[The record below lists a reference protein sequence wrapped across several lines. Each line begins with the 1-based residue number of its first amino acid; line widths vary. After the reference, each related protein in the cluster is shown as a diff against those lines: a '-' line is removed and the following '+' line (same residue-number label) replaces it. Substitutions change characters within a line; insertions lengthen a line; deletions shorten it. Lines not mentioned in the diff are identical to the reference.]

1 MSDTAPHML
10 ALEKNLALMA
20 GAGAGKTYSLV
31 TMTLHLFAGAREAVP
46 TPLIA
51 GAREAGSALRPSRLG
66 MLTFTD
72 KAAAE
77 MRRRVRERL
86 DALAQGD
93 VPLDAEKDLRA
104 SLARLER
111 PFPTQD
117 EWRKVREELG
127 AATVGTF
134 HSLCGQILRR
144 APPSVGIDPAFEVLD
159 ELESSGLLEDVTER
173 VVLDALEGGDA
184 KVRELCAELGFSGS
198 GFSDG
203 LVAALMDVYR
213 TLREEGLKAATARV
227 GDGAADKVQLEG
239 LIQDCRRLCTE
250 ARAQDAKGEWSPLLS
265 VCERALEGMTPDTFL
280 QTERFPAL
288 RNALLSEPRNLAHL
302 RKGAGA
308 CLKELLWRVKGKS
321 DGSVR
326 RLEDA
331 YAAWRTAPFEE
342 TFRDLLGQLEER
354 HDAELSRRNVFD
366 FTSLLVKA
374 RDLLRDHP
382 EFRQQIQERLGALLV
397 DEFQD
402 TNRLQL
408 ELVLLLSER
417 REGGPRELAPG
428 ADLVAALPLEPAFLC
443 AVGDRKQSIYEFR
456 GADVSV
462 FTVLADKIEAEGGA
476 RGFLQHNYRSL
487 PGVLSFF
494 NRAFA
499 GLLVAKEATPRPFEV
514 VYDAATDD
522 LSPTRPELADGPVVE
537 RLSLP
542 EADTAPELRE
552 HEADAVARRLRVML
566 APGAPA
572 TVMAEDRKGLRPA
585 RGGDVAILF
594 RTFTHLEEYRTALI
608 RHGVPH
614 RVLRGRGFYGAQ
626 EVRDLASLLALLSDA
641 DDALAFAAVLRSPLV
656 GLSDAALFRLA
667 GDLPLSL
674 GSPRLVD
681 ANVRAAMSARE
692 QTRLACFL
700 DLIPVLRRER
710 DRLGVHAL
718 LHAALEATGYRE
730 ALAGSPYAEQAS
742 ANVEKLLSLAARR
755 DERGTGSC
763 VAFARE
769 LRQLADSDPNEAQA
783 DLLDEGDPRAVQL
796 LTIHRAKGLE
806 WPVVVVPGMGGRRR
820 TTSARAYFE
829 RSFGLALRPWMPD
842 SLDTFTSER
851 FEAVRAELKAREDAE
866 YLRLLYV
873 ALTRAKDL
881 LVLSG
886 GEEKRAGTDSWWHR
900 VDRRLDADPEL
911 RELAKDVDVERLP
924 PPADPEPP
932 TEEQTLQARIRVEAA
947 LARVAEAG
955 ASAFGEDAL
964 RAGRAQAPRPD
975 ADLEEGDS
983 AFSDA
988 PAIASVRALQDF
1000 LSCPRRYH
1008 HHHRLGL
1015 AVGSEPWEAPARS
1028 SPLLVESE
1036 GWLPVERPDQLV
1048 TRLLRE
1054 VDLSLAGPDAEGSE
1068 RRAHLEQLLRGAGRD
1083 PEEEDLGAVLT
1094 TAERFLG
1101 TAFAK
1106 RLAASPASS
1115 VHRGLDF
1122 VLDLEG
1128 GAALEGV
1135 LDLLWES
1142 PEGEAVAVLLRPGAR
1157 HPLGPA
1163 ACAHELAALALAA
1176 SRMVRDGVPV
1186 RVGVAFLG
1194 EGSPE
1199 PEFLASGAGDE
1210 AAAHRLAL
1218 GVRALVQSESMGA
1231 GAGWDKAACQAL
1243 HCGFAEHCHPAPPAC

>member
-31 TMTLHLFAGAREAVP
+31 TMTLHLFAGARQAEP
-46 TPLIA
+46 
-51 GAREAGSALRPSRLG
+51 LRPSRLC

-77 MRRRVRERL
+77 MRKRVRERL

-93 VPLDAEKDLRA
+93 VPQDAEKDLRA

-117 EWRKVREELG
+117 QWRKVREELG

-134 HSLCGQILRR
+134 HSLCGQLLRR
-144 APPSVGIDPAFEVLD
+144 APPAVGIDPAFEVLD
-159 ELESSGLLEDVTER
+159 ELEAAGLLEDVTER

-184 KVRELCAELGFSGS
+184 RVRELCAELGFSGS

-203 LVAALMDVYR
+203 LVAALMDVHG

-227 GDGAADKVQLEG
+227 GDGVADKAQLEA
-239 LIQDCRRLCTE
+239 LIEDCRRLCLE
-250 ARAQDAKGEWSPLLS
+250 ARAQDTKGEWSTLLS
-265 VCERALEGMTPDTFL
+265 ACEAPLKGMTPDTFM
-280 QTERFPAL
+280 QPAHFPTL
-288 RNALLSEPRNLAHL
+288 RNVLLSEPRNLANL

-308 CLKELLWRVKGKS
+308 CLKELLWKVKGKS

-331 YAAWRTAPFEE
+331 YAAWRTAPFEA
-342 TFRDLLGQLEER
+342 TFRDLLTQVEER
-354 HDAELSRRNVFD
+354 HDAELARRNVFD

-382 EFRQQIQERLGALLV
+382 EFRQQTQERLGALLV

-408 ELVLLLSER
+408 ELVLLLAEK

-428 ADLVAALPLEPAFLC
+428 ADLVASLPLEPAFLC

-462 FTVLADKIEAEGGA
+462 FKVLADKIEDEGGM
-476 RGFLQHNYRSL
+476 RGFLQNNYRSL
-487 PGVLSFF
+487 PGVLTFF

-499 GLLVAKEATPRPFEV
+499 GLLVAKEETPRPFEV
-514 VYDAATDD
+514 VYEPKTDD
-522 LSPTRPELADGPVVE
+522 LSPTRPNLADGPVVE
-537 RLSLP
+537 RLTLP

-552 HEADAVARRLRVML
+552 YEADAVARRLRVML
-566 APGAPA
+566 APGAPPA
-572 TVMAEDRKGLRPA
+572 VMAEDKKGLRPA
-585 RGGDVAILF
+585 RGGDVAMLF
-594 RTFTHLEEYRTALI
+594 RTFTHLEEYRQALI

-626 EVRDLASLLALLSDA
+626 EVRDLASLLALLADA

-656 GLSDAALFRLA
+656 GLSDASLFRLA

-681 ANVRAAMSARE
+681 EEVRAAMSARE
-692 QTRLACFL
+692 RSRLTRFL
-700 DLIPVLRRER
+700 ELIPVLRRER

-718 LHAALEATGYRE
+718 LQSALDATGYRE

-755 DERGTGSC
+755 DERGTGGC

-806 WPVVVVPGMGGRRR
+806 WPVVIVPGMGGRRR

-886 GEEKRAGTDSWWHR
+886 GEEKRAGTDTWWHR
-900 VDRRLDADPEL
+900 MDRRLDVDPDL
-911 RELAKDVDVERLP
+911 RALALDVDVEQLP

-932 TEEQTLQARIRVEAA
+932 SEEQLEQARIRLESALERMSDAAPAA
-947 LARVAEAG
+947 L
-955 ASAFGEDAL
+955 FT
-964 RAGRAQAPRPD
+964 
-975 ADLEEGDS
+975 
-983 AFSDA
+983 DA
-988 PAIASVRALQDF
+988 PVMASVRALQDF
-1000 LSCPRRYH
+1000 LTCPRRYH
-1008 HHHRLGL
+1008 QRHRLGL
-1015 AVGSEPWEAPARS
+1015 AAGSEPWESPSHAAP
-1028 SPLLVESE
+1028 LFVEPD

-1054 VDLSLAGPDAEGSE
+1054 VDLSLAGPDAEASE
-1068 RRAHLEQLLRGAGRD
+1068 RRAHLENLLRGAGRD
-1083 PEEEDLGAVLT
+1083 PEEDELGAVLT
-1094 TAERFLG
+1094 TVERFLG
-1101 TAFAK
+1101 TTFA
-1106 RLAASPASS
+1106 RQLAAAPASS
-1115 VHRGLDF
+1115 IHRGLDY
-1122 VLDLEG
+1122 VLDLDDAASVEG
-1128 GAALEGV
+1128 AV
-1135 LDLLWES
+1135 DLLWES
-1142 PEGEAVAVLLRPGAR
+1142 PDGEAVAVLLRPGAR

-1163 ACAHELAALALAA
+1163 ACVHELTALALA
-1176 SRMVRDGVPV
+1176 SKRMVRDGVPV

-1194 EGSPE
+1194 DASPE
-1199 PEFLASGAGDE
+1199 PEFLPAGASDPGAVR
-1210 AAAHRLAL
+1210 RLAE
-1218 GVRALVQSESMGA
+1218 GVRALAQAEITGA
-1231 GAGWDKAACQAL
+1231 WQGWDKAACQAL

>member
-31 TMTLHLFAGAREAVP
+31 TMTLHLFAGAREA
-46 TPLIA
+46 A
-51 GAREAGSALRPSRLG
+51 AALRPSRLG

-77 MRRRVRERL
+77 MRKRVRERL

-117 EWRKVREELG
+117 EWRKVREDLG

-144 APPSVGIDPAFEVLD
+144 APPAVGIDPAFEVLD

-239 LIQDCRRLCTE
+239 LIQDCRRLCNE

-288 RNALLSEPRNLAHL
+288 RNALLSEPRNLANL

-342 TFRDLLGQLEER
+342 TFRDLLGQLETR
-354 HDAELSRRNVFD
+354 HDAELTRRNVFD

-428 ADLVAALPLEPAFLC
+428 ADLVTALPLEPAFLC

-499 GLLVAKEATPRPFEV
+499 GLLVAREATPRPFEV

-537 RLSLP
+537 RLTLP

-552 HEADAVARRLRVML
+552 YEADAVARRLRVML

-608 RHGVPH
+608 HHGVPH

-656 GLSDAALFRLA
+656 GLSDASLFRLA

-681 ANVRAAMSARE
+681 ADVRAAMSARE
-692 QTRLACFL
+692 QTRLTRFL

-710 DRLGVHAL
+710 DRLGVHVL

-755 DERGTGSC
+755 DERGTGGC

-886 GEEKRAGTDSWWHR
+886 GEEKRAGTDTWWHR
-900 VDRRLDADPEL
+900 VDRRLDADAQL
-911 RELAKDVDVERLP
+911 RALANDVDVERLP

-932 TEEQTLQARIRVEAA
+932 TEEQEAHARDRVESA
-947 LARVAEAG
+947 LARVSGTASDDGSDEAD
-955 ASAFGEDAL
+955 AAFDE
-964 RAGRAQAPRPD
+964 APV
-975 ADLEEGDS
+975 
-983 AFSDA
+983 
-988 PAIASVRALQDF
+988 IASVRAVQDF
-1000 LSCPRRYH
+1000 LTCPRRYH
-1008 HHHRLGL
+1008 HLHRLGL
-1015 AVGSEPWEAPARS
+1015 AVGSEPWEAPARLA
-1028 SPLLVESE
+1028 PLLVESE

-1054 VDLSLAGPDAEGSE
+1054 VDLSLAGPDAEASE
-1068 RRAHLEQLLRGAGRD
+1068 RRAHLEQLLRSAGRD
-1083 PEEEDLGAVLT
+1083 PEEEGLGDVLA

-1106 RLAASPASS
+1106 RLAATPASS

-1122 VLDLEG
+1122 VLDLED
-1128 GAALEGV
+1128 GASLEGV
-1135 LDLLWES
+1135 VDLLWES

-1163 ACAHELAALALAA
+1163 ACAHELAALSLAA

-1186 RVGVAFLG
+1186 RVG
-1194 EGSPE
+1194 
-1199 PEFLASGAGDE
+1199 
-1210 AAAHRLAL
+1210 
-1218 GVRALVQSESMGA
+1218 
-1231 GAGWDKAACQAL
+1231 
-1243 HCGFAEHCHPAPPAC
+1243 

>member
-31 TMTLHLFAGAREAVP
+31 TMTLHLFAGAREAV
-46 TPLIA
+46 A
-51 GAREAGSALRPSRLG
+51 ALRPSRLC

-86 DALAQGD
+86 DMLAQGD

-117 EWRKVREELG
+117 AWRKVREELG

-134 HSLCGQILRR
+134 HSLCGQLLRR

-159 ELESSGLLEDVTER
+159 ELESAGLLEDVTER

-184 KVRELCAELGFSGS
+184 RVRELCAELGFSGS

-203 LVAALMDVYR
+203 LVAALMDVYGK
-213 TLREEGLKAATARV
+213 LREEGLKAASARV
-227 GDGAADKVQLEG
+227 GDGAADKAQLEG
-239 LIQDCRRLCTE
+239 LIQDCHRLCAE
-250 ARAQDAKGEWSPLLS
+250 ARAQDLKVEWSSLLS
-265 VCERALEGMTPDTFL
+265 VCERALVGMTPDTFL
-280 QTERFPAL
+280 KPEHFPSL
-288 RNALLSEPRNLAHL
+288 RNALLSEPRNLANL

-331 YAAWRTAPFEE
+331 YAAWRTAPFEA
-342 TFRDLLGQLEER
+342 TFRDLLGQVEAR

-382 EFRQQIQERLGALLV
+382 EFRQQVQERLGALLV

-417 REGGPRELAPG
+417 REGGPRELTPD

-462 FTVLADKIEAEGGA
+462 FKVLADKIEAEGGA
-476 RGFLQHNYRSL
+476 RGFLQNNYRSL
-487 PGVLSFF
+487 PGVLTFL

-499 GLLVAKEATPRPFEV
+499 GLLVARDAEPRPFEV
-514 VYDAATDD
+514 IYDAATDD
-522 LSPTRPELADGPVVE
+522 LSSTRPALAEGPGVE
-537 RLSLP
+537 RLALP

-552 HEADAVARRLRVML
+552 YEADAVARRLRVML

-572 TVMAEDRKGLRPA
+572 TVMAEDKKGLRPA

-594 RTFTHLEEYRTALI
+594 RTFTHLEEYRQALI

-626 EVRDLASLLALLSDA
+626 EVRDLASLLALLADA

-656 GLSDAALFRLA
+656 GLSDASLFRLA

-681 ANVRAAMSARE
+681 MDVRAAMSGRE
-692 QTRLACFL
+692 QARLARFL
-700 DLIPVLRRER
+700 ELIPVLRRER

-718 LHAALEATGYRE
+718 LQAALEATGYRE

-742 ANVEKLLSLAARR
+742 ANVEKLLSLASRR
-755 DERGTGSC
+755 DERGTGGC

-820 TTSARAYFE
+820 VTSARASFE
-829 RSFGLALRPWMPD
+829 RSFGVALRPWMPD
-842 SLDTFTSER
+842 SLDSFTSER

-873 ALTRAKDL
+873 ALTRARDL

-886 GEEKRAGTDSWWHR
+886 GEEKRAGTDTWWHR
-900 VDRRLDADPEL
+900 VDRRLDVDPEL
-911 RELAKDVDVERLP
+911 RALAVDVNVEQLP

-932 TEEQTLQARIRVEAA
+932 TDEQREQARLRVESALERLSTDAA
-947 LARVAEAG
+947 
-955 ASAFGEDAL
+955 GEDSAL
-964 RAGRAQAPRPD
+964 VHVEPAGEGSPVVASMRA
-975 ADLEEGDS
+975 
-983 AFSDA
+983 
-988 PAIASVRALQDF
+988 VQDF
-1000 LSCPRRYH
+1000 LTCPRRYH
-1008 HHHRLGL
+1008 HLHRLGL
-1015 AVGSEPWEAPARS
+1015 AVGSEPWESPASAAP
-1028 SPLLVESE
+1028 LFVEPDS
-1036 GWLPVERPDQLV
+1036 WLPVERPDQLV
-1048 TRLLRE
+1048 RRLLRE
-1054 VDLSLAGPDAEGSE
+1054 VDLSLAGPEVEAAE
-1068 RRAHLEQLLRGAGRD
+1068 RRAHLEGLLRDAGRD
-1083 PEEEDLGAVLT
+1083 PEEEGLSAVLT
-1094 TAERFLG
+1094 SVEGFLG
-1101 TAFAK
+1101 TAFAR
-1106 RLAASPASS
+1106 RLAATPSS
-1115 VHRGLDF
+1115 SIHRSLDF
-1122 VLDLEG
+1122 VLDLED
-1128 GAALEGV
+1128 GASVEGAV
-1135 LDLLWES
+1135 DLLWES

-1163 ACAHELAALALAA
+1163 ACAHELTVLALAA
-1176 SRMVRDGVPV
+1176 ARMVREGVPV

-1194 EGSPE
+1194 EPSPE
-1199 PEFLASGAGDE
+1199 PEFLPAGSADAGAVR
-1210 AAAHRLAL
+1210 RLAQ
-1218 GVRALVQSESMGA
+1218 GVRALVQEESTG
-1231 GAGWDKAACQAL
+1231 GWPGWDKAACQAL

>member
-31 TMTLHLFAGAREAVP
+31 TMTLHLFAGARQAEP
-46 TPLIA
+46 
-51 GAREAGSALRPSRLG
+51 LRPSRLC

-77 MRRRVRERL
+77 MRKRVRERL

-117 EWRKVREELG
+117 AWRKVREELG

-134 HSLCGQILRR
+134 HSLCGQLLRR
-144 APPSVGIDPAFEVLD
+144 APPAVGIDPAFEVLD
-159 ELESSGLLEDVTER
+159 ELEAAGLLEDVTER

-184 KVRELCAELGFSGS
+184 RVRELCAELGFSGS

-203 LVAALMDVYR
+203 LVAALMDVYG

-227 GDGAADKVQLEG
+227 GDGVADKAQLEA
-239 LIQDCRRLCTE
+239 LIEDCRRLCLD
-250 ARAQDAKGEWSPLLS
+250 ARAQDTKGEWSGLLNA
-265 VCERALEGMTPDTFL
+265 CEPALKGMTPDTFM
-280 QTERFPAL
+280 QPAHFPAL
-288 RNALLSEPRNLAHL
+288 RTALLSEPKNLVNL

-331 YAAWRTAPFEE
+331 YAAWRTAPFEA
-342 TFRDLLGQLEER
+342 TFRDLLGQVEER
-354 HDAELSRRNVFD
+354 HDAELTRRNVFD

-382 EFRQQIQERLGALLV
+382 EFRQQVQERLGALLV

-408 ELVLLLSER
+408 ELVLLLSEQ
-417 REGGPRELAPG
+417 REGGPRELAAG
-428 ADLVAALPLEPAFLC
+428 ADVVASLPLEPAFLC

-462 FTVLADKIEAEGGA
+462 FKVLADKIEAEGGM
-476 RGFLQHNYRSL
+476 RGFLQNNYRSL

-522 LSPTRPELADGPVVE
+522 LSPTRPELAEGPVVE
-537 RLSLP
+537 RITLP

-552 HEADAVARRLRVML
+552 YEADAVARRLRVML

-594 RTFTHLEEYRTALI
+594 RTFTHLEEYRQALI
-608 RHGVPH
+608 HHGVPH

-626 EVRDLASLLALLSDA
+626 EVRDLASLLALLADA

-656 GLSDAALFRLA
+656 GLSDASLFRLA

-674 GSPRLVD
+674 GSSRLVD
-681 ANVRAAMSARE
+681 PDVRAAMSARE
-692 QTRLACFL
+692 QSRLARFL
-700 DLIPVLRRER
+700 ELIPVLRKER

-755 DERGTGSC
+755 DERGTGGC

-886 GEEKRAGTDSWWHR
+886 GEEKRAGTDTWWHR
-900 VDRRLDADPEL
+900 VDRRLDADPDL
-911 RELAKDVDVERLP
+911 RSLASDVDVEQLP

-932 TEEQTLQARIRVEAA
+932 TEEQREQARIRLESALERMSDAA
-947 LARVAEAG
+947 SG
-955 ASAFGEDAL
+955 ALFT
-964 RAGRAQAPRPD
+964 
-975 ADLEEGDS
+975 
-983 AFSDA
+983 DA
-988 PAIASVRALQDF
+988 PAIASVRAVQDF
-1000 LSCPRRYH
+1000 LTCPRRYH
-1008 HHHRLGL
+1008 QLHRLGL
-1015 AVGSEPWEAPARS
+1015 AVGSEPWEAPARAA
-1028 SPLLVESE
+1028 PLFVEPE

-1054 VDLSLAGPDAEGSE
+1054 VDLSLAGSDAEASE
-1068 RRAHLEQLLRGAGRD
+1068 RRAHLENLLRSAGRD
-1083 PEEEDLGAVLT
+1083 PDEDELGDVMIT
-1094 TAERFLG
+1094 VERFLE
-1101 TAFAK
+1101 TSFA
-1106 RLAASPASS
+1106 RQLSAVPASS
-1115 VHRGLDF
+1115 IHRGLDF
-1122 VLDLEG
+1122 VLDLDDGASVEG
-1128 GAALEGV
+1128 AV
-1135 LDLLWES
+1135 DLLWES
-1142 PEGEAVAVLLRPGAR
+1142 PDGEAVAVLLRPGAR

-1163 ACAHELAALALAA
+1163 ACAHELTALSLASA
-1176 SRMVRDGVPV
+1176 RMVRDGVPV

-1194 EGSPE
+1194 DASPE
-1199 PEFLASGAGDE
+1199 PEFLPAGSADAGAVR
-1210 AAAHRLAL
+1210 RLAE
-1218 GVRALVQSESMGA
+1218 GVRALVQAESTRGWQ
-1231 GAGWDKAACQAL
+1231 GWDKAACQAL

>member
-1 MSDTAPHML
+1 MSEAAPHML

-31 TMTLHLFAGAREAVP
+31 TMTLHLFAGARQAEP
-46 TPLIA
+46 
-51 GAREAGSALRPSRLG
+51 LRPSRLC

-104 SLARLER
+104 SLARLEK
-111 PFPTQD
+111 PFPSQD
-117 EWRKVREELG
+117 AWRKVREELG

-134 HSLCGQILRR
+134 HSLCGQLLRR
-144 APPSVGIDPAFEVLD
+144 APPAVGIDPAFEVLD
-159 ELESSGLLEDVTER
+159 ELEASGLLEDVTER

-184 KVRELCAELGFSGS
+184 RVRELCAELGFNGS

-203 LVAALMDVYR
+203 LVAALMDVYG
-213 TLREEGLKAATARV
+213 TLREEGLKAASARV
-227 GDGAADKVQLEG
+227 GDGEADKAQLET
-239 LIQDCRRLCTE
+239 LIQDCRRLCLE
-250 ARAQDAKGEWSPLLS
+250 ARAQDTKVEWSPLLS
-265 VCERALEGMTPDTFL
+265 VCEKALEGMTPDTFMRP
-280 QTERFPAL
+280 EHFPAL
-288 RNALLSEPRNLAHL
+288 RNALLSEPRNLANL

-308 CLKELLWRVKGKS
+308 CLKELLWKVKGKS

-331 YAAWRTAPFEE
+331 YAAWRTAPFEA
-342 TFRDLLGQLEER
+342 TFRELLGQVETR
-354 HDAELSRRNVFD
+354 HDAELARRNVFD

-382 EFRQQIQERLGALLV
+382 EFRQQMQERLGALLV

-408 ELVLLLSER
+408 ELVLLLAEKR
-417 REGGPRELAPG
+417 DGAPRELAPD

-462 FTVLADKIEAEGGA
+462 FKVLADKIEAEGGQL
-476 RGFLQHNYRSL
+476 GFLQNNYRSL

-499 GLLVAKEATPRPFEV
+499 GLLVSKEPTPRPFEV

-537 RLSLP
+537 RLQIP

-552 HEADAVARRLRVML
+552 NEADAVARRLRVML
-566 APGAPA
+566 APDAPP

-585 RGGDVAILF
+585 RGGDVAMLF
-594 RTFTHLEEYRTALI
+594 RTFTHLEEYRQALI
-608 RHGVPH
+608 RHGIPH

-626 EVRDLASLLALLSDA
+626 EVRDLASLLALLADA

-656 GLSDAALFRLA
+656 GLSDASLFRLA

-674 GSPRLVD
+674 KSPRLVD
-681 ANVRAAMSARE
+681 PEVRAAMSGRE
-692 QTRLACFL
+692 QERLARFL
-700 DLIPVLRRER
+700 ELIPVLRRER
-710 DRLGVHAL
+710 DRLGVHVL
-718 LHAALEATGYRE
+718 LQAALDATGYRE

-755 DERGTGSC
+755 DERGTGGC

-820 TTSARAYFE
+820 TTSARAHFE
-829 RSFGLALRPWMPD
+829 RTFGLALRPWMPD

-886 GEEKRAGTDSWWHR
+886 GEEKRAGTDTWWHR
-900 VDRRLDADPEL
+900 MDRRLDADPEL
-911 RELAKDVDVERLP
+911 RGLARDVDVEQLP

-932 TEEQTLQARIRVEAA
+932 TEEELEQARLRLQTAMERTSGEA
-947 LARVAEAG
+947 LEQNG
-955 ASAFGEDAL
+955 ADFED
-964 RAGRAQAPRPD
+964 G
-975 ADLEEGDS
+975 
-983 AFSDA
+983 A
-988 PAIASVRALQDF
+988 PAVASVRAVQDF
-1000 LSCPRRYH
+1000 LTCPRRYH
-1008 HHHRLGL
+1008 QLHRLGL
-1015 AVGSEPWEAPARS
+1015 PVGSEPWEAPAHAA
-1028 SPLLVESE
+1028 PLLVETD

-1054 VDLSLAGPDAEGSE
+1054 VDLSLADPDATGEE
-1068 RRAHLEQLLRGAGRD
+1068 RRAHLENLLRGAGREPD
-1083 PEEEDLGAVLT
+1083 EEGLGDVLAR
-1094 TAERFLG
+1094 AERFLG
-1101 TAFAK
+1101 TAFAR

-1115 VHRGLDF
+1115 IHRGLDF
-1122 VLDLEG
+1122 VLDLDDGASVEG
-1128 GAALEGV
+1128 AV
-1135 LDLLWES
+1135 DLLWES

-1163 ACAHELAALALAA
+1163 ACSHELTALSLAA
-1176 SRMVRDGVPV
+1176 ARLVRDGVPV

-1194 EGSPE
+1194 EAVPE
-1199 PEFLASGAGDE
+1199 PEFLPGGVTDAGAVR
-1210 AAAHRLAL
+1210 RLAR
-1218 GVRALVQSESMGA
+1218 GVRALVRAEASGEW
-1231 GAGWDKAACQAL
+1231 AGWDRAACQAL
-1243 HCGFAEHCHPAPPAC
+1243 HCGFAEHCHPAPSAC

>member
-31 TMTLHLFAGAREAVP
+31 TMTLHLFAGARQADP
-46 TPLIA
+46 
-51 GAREAGSALRPSRLG
+51 LRPSRLC

-77 MRRRVRERL
+77 MRKRVRERL

-93 VPLDAEKDLRA
+93 VPLDAEKVLRA

-117 EWRKVREELG
+117 AWRKVREELG

-134 HSLCGQILRR
+134 HSLCGQLLRR
-144 APPSVGIDPAFEVLD
+144 APPAVGIDPAFEVLD
-159 ELESSGLLEDVTER
+159 ELEASGLLEDVTER

-184 KVRELCAELGFSGS
+184 RVRELCAELGFSGS

-203 LVAALMDVYR
+203 LVAALMDVYG

-227 GDGAADKVQLEG
+227 GDGVADKAQLEA
-239 LIQDCRRLCTE
+239 LIDDCRRLCLD
-250 ARAQDAKGEWSPLLS
+250 ARAQDTKGEWSNLLS
-265 VCERALEGMTPDTFL
+265 AAEPALKGMTPDTFM
-280 QTERFPAL
+280 QPAHFPTL
-288 RNALLSEPRNLAHL
+288 RNVLLSEPRNLANL

-331 YAAWRTAPFEE
+331 YAAWRTAPFEA
-342 TFRDLLGQLEER
+342 TFRDLLTQVEER
-354 HDAELSRRNVFD
+354 HDAELTRRNVFD

-382 EFRQQIQERLGALLV
+382 EFRQQVQERQGALLV

-408 ELVLLLSER
+408 ELVLLLSEK
-417 REGGPRELAPG
+417 REGGPRELTPD

-462 FTVLADKIEAEGGA
+462 FKVLADKIDAEGGM
-476 RGFLQHNYRSL
+476 RGFLQNNYRSL

-499 GLLVAKEATPRPFEV
+499 GLLVAKESTPRPFEV
-514 VYDAATDD
+514 VYEPETDD
-522 LSPTRPELADGPVVE
+522 LSPTRPDLVDGPVVE
-537 RLSLP
+537 RLTLP

-552 HEADAVARRLRVML
+552 YEADAVARRLRVML
-566 APGAPA
+566 APGAPPA
-572 TVMAEDRKGLRPA
+572 VMAEDKKGLRPA
-585 RGGDVAILF
+585 RGGDVAMLF
-594 RTFTHLEEYRTALI
+594 RTFTHLEEYRQALI

-626 EVRDLASLLALLSDA
+626 EVRDLASLLALLADA

-656 GLSDAALFRLA
+656 GLSDASLFRLA

-681 ANVRAAMSARE
+681 EEVRAAMSARE
-692 QTRLACFL
+692 QSRLARFL
-700 DLIPVLRRER
+700 ELIPVLRRER

-718 LHAALEATGYRE
+718 LQAALDATGYRE

-755 DERGTGSC
+755 DERGTGGC

-806 WPVVVVPGMGGRRR
+806 WPVVIVPGMGGRRR

-886 GEEKRAGTDSWWHR
+886 GEEKRAGTDTWWHR
-900 VDRRLDADPEL
+900 VDRRLDADPDL
-911 RELAKDVDVERLP
+911 RALANDLDVEQLP

-932 TEEQTLQARIRVEAA
+932 TAEQLEQARIRLESALERMSVEASG
-947 LARVAEAG
+947 AG
-955 ASAFGEDAL
+955 AEVFT
-964 RAGRAQAPRPD
+964 
-975 ADLEEGDS
+975 
-983 AFSDA
+983 DA
-988 PAIASVRALQDF
+988 PAVASVRAVQDF
-1000 LSCPRRYH
+1000 LTCPRRYH
-1008 HHHRLGL
+1008 QLHRLGL
-1015 AVGSEPWEAPARS
+1015 AVGSEPWEAPVRAA
-1028 SPLLVESE
+1028 PLFVEPD

-1054 VDLSLAGPDAEGSE
+1054 VDLSLAGADVEASE
-1068 RRAHLEQLLRGAGRD
+1068 RRAHLENLLRSAGRD
-1083 PEEEDLGAVLT
+1083 PDEDDLGDVLAT
-1094 TAERFLG
+1094 VERFLD
-1101 TAFAK
+1101 TTFA
-1106 RLAASPASS
+1106 RQLAAVPASTI
-1115 VHRGLDF
+1115 HRGLDF
-1122 VLDLEG
+1122 VLDLDDSASVEG
-1128 GAALEGV
+1128 AV
-1135 LDLLWES
+1135 DLLWES
-1142 PEGEAVAVLLRPGAR
+1142 PDGEAVAVLLRPGAR

-1163 ACAHELAALALAA
+1163 SCVHELTALALASA
-1176 SRMVRDGVPV
+1176 RMVREGVAV

-1194 EGSPE
+1194 DASPE
-1199 PEFLASGAGDE
+1199 PEFLPAGSADAGAVR
-1210 AAAHRLAL
+1210 RLAE
-1218 GVRALVQSESMGA
+1218 GVRALVQAEMSRA
-1231 GAGWDKAACQAL
+1231 WPGWDRAACQAL

>member
-46 TPLIA
+46 TLRVA
-51 GAREAGSALRPSRLG
+51 GAREAVPALRPSRLG

-77 MRRRVRERL
+77 MRKRVRERL

-104 SLARLER
+104 SLTRLER

-144 APPSVGIDPAFEVLD
+144 APPAVGIDPAFEVLD

-239 LIQDCRRLCTE
+239 LIQDCRRLCNE
-250 ARAQDAKGEWSPLLS
+250 ARAQDAKGEWSSLLS
-265 VCERALEGMTPDTFL
+265 VCERALEGMAPDTFL

-342 TFRDLLGQLEER
+342 TFRDLLGQLETR

-428 ADLVAALPLEPAFLC
+428 ADLVTALPLEPAFLC

-462 FTVLADKIEAEGGA
+462 FTVLAAKIEAEGGA

-522 LSPTRPELADGPVVE
+522 LSPTRPELAEGPVVE
-537 RLSLP
+537 RLTLP

-552 HEADAVARRLRVML
+552 YEADAVARRLRVML

-656 GLSDAALFRLA
+656 GLSDASLFRLA

-681 ANVRAAMSARE
+681 ADVRAAMSARE
-692 QTRLACFL
+692 QARLSRFL

-710 DRLGVHAL
+710 DRLGVHVL

-755 DERGTGSC
+755 DERGTGGC

-900 VDRRLDADPEL
+900 VDRRLEADPAL
-911 RELAKDVDVERLP
+911 RTLALDVDVEQLP

-932 TEEQTLQARIRVEAA
+932 TAQQEAEAEARVESA
-947 LARVAEAG
+947 LARVSG
-955 ASAFGEDAL
+955 SASDDFETGRSRAFG
-964 RAGRAQAPRPD
+964 AGPD
-975 ADLEEGDS
+975 EGGA
-983 AFSDA
+983 AFDEA
-988 PAIASVRALQDF
+988 PAIASVRAVQDF

-1008 HHHRLGL
+1008 HLHRLGL

-1028 SPLLVESE
+1028 APLLVDPE

-1048 TRLLRE
+1048 TRLLRQ
-1054 VDLSLAGPDAEGSE
+1054 VDLSLAGPDAEASE

-1083 PEEEDLGAVLT
+1083 PGEEGLGDVLA

-1101 TAFAK
+1101 TPFAK
-1106 RLAASPASS
+1106 RLAATPASS

-1122 VLDLEG
+1122 VLDLED
-1128 GAALEGV
+1128 GAALEGMM
-1135 LDLLWES
+1135 DLLWES

-1194 EGSPE
+1194 EASPE
-1199 PEFLASGAGDE
+1199 PEFLPKGTGDAGAV
-1210 AAAHRLAL
+1210 RLLAQ
-1218 GVRALVQSESMGA
+1218 GVRSLVQSESLGT
-1231 GAGWDKAACQAL
+1231 GVGWDKAACQAL